1 MFRFFVMFLLLV
13 AANVG
18 ASDKITV
25 VLDWFLNPNHALL
38 VLAEQKGYFKAHDLE
53 IEFVPQY
60 NPAVALQTLLNR
72 KQNLVVT
79 YQSSYIKTLA
89 TKNFPIT
96 QVSTLLNGPL
106 GCVIALQDSGVTRFT
121 DLVGK
126 NIGISTADEAFM
138 LQIML
143 QHAQPKAEKKLTTT
157 LLSSNNI
164 VAQLLSGKVAA
175 ISGGYRNYEVHLLA
189 KYKKKLVVFYPEDYG
204 FPRHDE
210 LVVVARNSVKTE
222 VVRNFNRALQD
233 AAYYIHYNSK
243 QAFEDFMLYLASHN
257 NYIQAKNTTEN
268 HKLLQKSWAST
279 VSYVPFKP
287 AVFNAL
293 RYKKYYKFLKD
304 NNFIAP

>member
-1 MFRFFVMFLLLV
+1 MFRFFVMFLMLV
-13 AANVG
+13 TANVG

-25 VLDWFLNPNHALL
+25 VLDWFINPNHALL

-60 NPAVALQTLLNR
+60 NPAVALQTLLTH

-89 TKNFPIT
+89 KKNFPIT
-96 QVSTLLNGPL
+96 QISTLLNGPL
-106 GCVIALQDSGVTRFT
+106 GCVIALQASGVTQFT

-126 NIGISTADEAFM
+126 NIGISTADEEFM
-138 LQIML
+138 LQMML
-143 QHAQPKAEKKLTTT
+143 QHAQPKTVNKLITT

-210 LVVVARNSVKTE
+210 LVVVAHTAVKTE
-222 VVRNFNRALQD
+222 AVRNFNRALQD
-233 AAYYIHYNSK
+233 AADYIHNNSE
-243 QAFEDFMLYLASHN
+243 QAFEDFMLYVARHN
-257 NYIQAKNTTEN
+257 NYVHTQNTAEN
-268 HKLLQKSWAST
+268 NKLLQKSWAST
-279 VSYVPFKP
+279 VFYVPFKP
-287 AVFNAL
+287 AAFNSL
-293 RYKKYYKFLKD
+293 RYKKYYNFLKD